1 VRAFILTPTYRL
13 RDGVPEVHLHG
24 VLESG
29 EPCLIIDDRARPYFF
44 IRAADRGRAALL
56 APHLALEDTALRTFD
71 GAAVAR
77 ATVGVPGDVPP
88 LRGRLEASGIEC
100 LEADVRFASRYLI
113 DRGIRGALQIDGDGE
128 VQGRVG
134 RVFHNPT
141 LTPCHWTPTLKVL
154 SIDIETDPRAE
165 QVLSIALHTATFSR
179 VLIVHADS
187 FDGAES
193 LPSERELLR
202 RFQVLLDELDPDI
215 ITGWNVAEF
224 DLAVLTRR
232 ARHFRVA
239 LPIGRTDERFEL
251 RREMSYT
258 REARAIV
265 TGRLVLDGLSLL
277 RGAFIRLQ
285 DYKLET
291 AAQAILGRGKL
302 IAGEQRADA
311 ILRAYHD
318 DPRHFIDYN
327 LQDARLVTEILA
339 RTGLVELAIERSLL
353 TGMPLDRVS
362 AAIASVDALYLGELR
377 ARGHVAPSVG
387 AAGDA
392 RLLGGWVMDSLPGL
406 YRNVLVYDFKSL
418 YPSLI
423 RTFNLDPLMLVAD
436 GERLDAIEAPN
447 GARFRRDAR
456 GILPLVV
463 ERLAA
468 AREEAKR
475 DGRAVKAN
483 AIKIL
488 MNSLYGVLGAS
499 SSRLFSPPVA
509 NAITHFGQLLIKS
522 AVDAAAAA
530 GYTVIYGDT
539 DSLFVDS
546 GETDTSAALARAEP
560 LRVAI
565 GEAVARVVRERFG
578 CESFLELEFEKCYR
592 RFFLPEVRSGK
603 TGSKKRYAGLL
614 VDGDGNERIEYV
626 GLEVVRRDWSEVA
639 KRFQRGLLER
649 VFHDQPVDD
658 FVRGFV
664 ADLRAGRH
672 DDALIYRKAVR
683 KDLAAYTATTPP
695 HVRAA
700 RKLGDQAG
708 RIIAYSMTLAGPEP
722 LGEETAAPDYTHY
735 LQHQLEPL
743 ADAILRFVGT
753 DFATLTG
760 AQRQLSLFS

>member
-1 VRAFILTPTYRL
+1 MRAFILTPTYRL
-13 RDGVPEVHLHG
+13 RDGVPEVHLYG

-29 EPCLIIDDRARPYFF
+29 EPCLIIDDRTRPYFF
-44 IRAADRGRAALL
+44 VRAADHDRAIRL
-56 APHLALEDTALRTFD
+56 APSLVLAETDLRAFD
-71 GAAVAR
+71 DRPVQR

-88 LRGRLEASGIEC
+88 LRGRLEAAGIEC

-113 DRGIRGALQIDGDGE
+113 DRGIRGSLQVEGASE
-128 VQGRVG
+128 TQGRIG
-134 RVFHNPT
+134 RVFRNPAIH
-141 LTPCHWTPTLKVL
+141 PCQWTPTLKVL

-165 QVLSIALHTATFSR
+165 QVLSIALHCPTLSR
-179 VLIVHADS
+179 VLIVHPHPLPH
-187 FDGAES
+187 AEPV
-193 LPSERELLR
+193 PSERELLR
-202 RFQVLLDELDPDI
+202 RFRAYLDELDPDI

-224 DLAVLTRR
+224 DLAVLARR
-232 ARHFRVA
+232 ARHYRLA
-239 LPIGRTDERFEL
+239 LPIGRTEDRFEL

-258 REARAIV
+258 REARAV
-265 TGRLVLDGLSLL
+265 TVGRLVLDGLSLL

-285 DYKLET
+285 DYRLET

-302 IAGEQRADA
+302 IAGTQRADA
-311 ILRAYHD
+311 ILRAYQE
-318 DPRHFIDYN
+318 DPEHFVAYN
-327 LQDARLVTEILA
+327 LEDARLVSEILA
-339 RTGLVELAIERSLL
+339 RTGLIELAVERSLL

-362 AAIASVDALYLGELR
+362 AAIASVDSLYLSDLR

-387 AAGDA
+387 GAGDA

-423 RTFNLDPLMLVAD
+423 RTFNLDPLTLRSDASAD
-436 GERLDAIEAPN
+436 SDAIVAPN
-447 GARFRRDAR
+447 GARFRRQPR
-456 GILPLVV
+456 GVLPVLV

-468 AREEAKR
+468 AREQGKR
-475 DGRAVKAN
+475 EGRPVQAN

-499 SSRLFSPPVA
+499 SSRLFSPAVA

-522 AVDAAAAA
+522 AADAAQAA
-530 GYTVIYGDT
+530 GYRVIYGDT
-539 DSLFVDS
+539 DSLFIDS
-546 GETDTSAALARAEP
+546 GEPDYATALAGAEA
-560 LRVAI
+560 LRRSI
-565 GEAVARVVRERFG
+565 GDAVARVVRERYR

-603 TGSKKRYAGLL
+603 TGSKKRYAGVL
-614 VDGDGNERIEYV
+614 VDAAGAERIEYV
-626 GLEVVRRDWSEVA
+626 GLEAVRRDWSEVA

-649 VFHDQPVDD
+649 VFQDEAVDA
-658 FVRGFV
+658 FVRDFV

-672 DDALIYRKAVR
+672 DDALAYRKAVR
-683 KDLAAYTATTPP
+683 KDLSAYTATTPP

-700 RKLGDQAG
+700 RKLGEQAG
-708 RIIAYSMTLAGPEP
+708 RIVAYTMTLAGPEP

-735 LQHQLEPL
+735 LEHQLEPL
-743 ADAILRFVGT
+743 ADAILRFIGT

-760 AQRQLSLFS
+760 AQRQLSLF